1 MHLPYAHVICGGIIA
16 EEGCCVNY
24 LMIYIPH
31 WGILHPTNLAAEG
44 VDLLVELGEIVAVGD
59 EVVGNGDGA
68 TLLNILNFRPVAGDC
83 FLRSKGPFGPLG
95 QAAVA
100 QLLGCHDGRHNEL
113 TREVVGE
120 VFVLRP
126 GVKAV
131 KEDVALPGGGEA
143 LHLLGSSADDDV
155 FASLFA
161 PGFAKFGLR
170 LRGDGDA
177 AAAHFVVED
186 ATSVDL
192 GDTKACDVVDCLA
205 LACA

>member
-1 MHLPYAHVICGGIIA
+1 MHLPYARVICGGIIA
-16 EEGCCVNY
+16 EEGQCVNY
-24 LMIYIPH
+24 LIIYIPH
-31 WGILHPTNLAAEG
+31 RGILQPTNLAAEG
-44 VDLLVELGEIVAVGD
+44 VDLLVKLGEIVAVGD

-68 TLLNILNFRPVAGDC
+68 TFLDIFNFRPVAGDC
-83 FLRSKGPFGPLG
+83 LLRGKGSLGPLSK
-95 QAAVA
+95 AAVA
-100 QLLGCHDGRHNEL
+100 ELLGRNDGRHNEL

-120 VFVLRP
+120 ILVLCP
-126 GVKAV
+126 GVESV
-131 KEDVALPGGGEA
+131 EEDVALPSSGKA

-186 ATSVDL
+186 AAGIDL
-192 GDTKACDVVDCLA
+192 GYAKACDVIDRFA

>member
-1 MHLPYAHVICGGIIA
+1 MTELF
-16 EEGCCVNY
+16 GC
-24 LMIYIPH
+24 
-31 WGILHPTNLAAEG
+31 
-44 VDLLVELGEIVAVGD
+44 D
-59 EVVGNGDGA
+59 
-68 TLLNILNFRPVAGDC
+68 
-83 FLRSKGPFGPLG
+83 
-95 QAAVA
+95 
-100 QLLGCHDGRHNEL
+100 DGRHNEL

-170 LRGDGDA
+170 LRGDSDA

-192 GDTKACDVVDCLA
+192 GDAKACHVVDRLA

>member
-16 EEGCCVNY
+16 EEGHCVNL

-44 VDLLVELGEIVAVGD
+44 VDLLVKLGEIVAVGD

-68 TLLNILNFRPVAGDC
+68 TLLNILNLRPVAGDC
-83 FLRSKGPFGPLG
+83 FLCSKGPLGPLSK
-95 QAAVA
+95 AAVA
-100 QLLGCHDGRHNEL
+100 ELFGRHDGRHNEL
-113 TREVVGE
+113 TREVMSE
-120 VFVLRP
+120 VLVLCPR
-126 GVKAV
+126 VKAV
-131 KEDVALPGGGEA
+131 EEDVVLPSGGET

-155 FASLFA
+155 FTSLFA
-161 PGFAKFGLR
+161 PGFAKLGLR
-170 LRGDGDA
+170 LRGDSDA

-192 GDTKACDVVDCLA
+192 GDAKACHVVDRLA